1 MAAIDPARTEDTSL
15 PFAALLVGGFAFG
28 ASPILVRLADISP
41 LASGFFRLA
50 LALPALWLIGRLTPQ
65 GEDAGPMSSRDRKL
79 LAITGVVFGI
89 DIIFWHLSL
98 FYTSVADA
106 TLISN
111 TSPIMVAIG
120 AFLLF
125 GETMTRRFMGGLA
138 LALLGV
144 CSLALQKVGGTEPLN
159 RLLGD
164 LLAIGAAVSYA
175 VYLLFLR
182 NLRQRLGAQRILI
195 GSTAVSALVLLPAAL
210 LYSPAMIPSSAQGWL
225 IVMGLAFF
233 SQVSG
238 QLLTAYA
245 LAHLP
250 AVFSSLTQFVM
261 AGVAAI
267 AAWAIF
273 GEEITMMKLA
283 SAAAILIGIM
293 LCRAPSARS
302 GQTASSGRT
311 NSRRAKQL
319 AHSLIDQVCN
329 LVGIGAKS
337 R

>member
-1 MAAIDPARTEDTSL
+1 MTAIAPAESEDTSL

-28 ASPILVRLADISP
+28 VSPILVRLSDVSP

-50 LALPALWLIGRLTPQ
+50 LALPLLWLVGRVRPRP
-65 GEDAGPMSSRDRKL
+65 EDATPMASRDRWL
-79 LAITGVVFGI
+79 LALTGLIFGI
-89 DIIFWHLSL
+89 DIMFWHLSL

-120 AFLLF
+120 AYFVF
-125 GETMTRRFMGGLA
+125 GETMSRRFMLGLA
-138 LALLGV
+138 LALMGV
-144 CSLALQKVGGTEPLN
+144 GSLALQKVGGVEPVN

-164 LLAIGAAVSYA
+164 LLAVGAASCYA
-175 VYLLFLR
+175 TYLLFVR
-182 NLRQRLGAQRILI
+182 NLRQRMGAQQLMI
-195 GSTAVSALVLLPAAL
+195 GATAVSALVLLPVAL
-210 LYSPAMIPSSAQGWL
+210 LTSPVMLPGSAEGWL
-225 IVMGLAFF
+225 IVAGLAFF

-250 AVFSSLTQFVM
+250 AVFSSITQFVM
-261 AGVAAI
+261 AAIAAI

-273 GEEITMMKLA
+273 GEALTLMKLA

-293 LCRAPSARS
+293 LCRTPKAR
-302 GQTASSGRT
+302 
-311 NSRRAKQL
+311 
-319 AHSLIDQVCN
+319 
-329 LVGIGAKS
+329 
-337 R
+337 

>member
-1 MAAIDPARTEDTSL
+1 MTAITPAESEDTSL

-28 ASPILVRLADISP
+28 ASPILVRLSDVSP

-50 LALPALWLIGRLTPQ
+50 LAVPLLWLVGRFGPQ
-65 GEDAGPMSSRDRKL
+65 HERAAPMSPRDRRL
-79 LAITGVVFGI
+79 LAVTGLIFGI

-120 AFLLF
+120 AFFVF
-125 GETMTRRFMGGLA
+125 GETMSRRFIAGLA

-144 CSLALQKVGGTEPLN
+144 ASLALQKVGGVEPVN

-164 LLAIGAAVSYA
+164 LLAIGAAASYA
-175 VYLLFLR
+175 VYLLFVR
-182 NLRQRLGAQRILI
+182 NLRQRLGAQQLMI

-210 LYSPAMIPSSAQGWL
+210 LTSPVMLPSSAEGWL
-225 IVMGLAFF
+225 IVLGLAFL

-250 AVFSSLTQFVM
+250 AVFSSITQFVM
-261 AGVAAI
+261 AAVAAI

-273 GEEITMMKLA
+273 GEALTVMKLA

-293 LCRAPSARS
+293 LCRTPKAR
-302 GQTASSGRT
+302 
-311 NSRRAKQL
+311 
-319 AHSLIDQVCN
+319 
-329 LVGIGAKS
+329 
-337 R
+337 

>member
-1 MAAIDPARTEDTSL
+1 MAAISSTESEDTSL

-28 ASPILVRLADISP
+28 ASPILVRLADVSP
-41 LASGFFRLA
+41 LASGFLRLA
-50 LALPALWLIGRLTPQ
+50 LALPALWLIGRLAPRDA
-65 GEDAGPMSSRDRKL
+65 EAGPMSARDRRL
-79 LAITGVVFGI
+79 LAVTGTIFGI
-89 DIIFWHLSL
+89 DIVFWHLSL

-120 AFLLF
+120 AYFVF
-125 GETMTRRFMGGLA
+125 GETMSRRFMAGLA
-138 LALLGV
+138 LALAGV
-144 CSLALQKVGGTEPLN
+144 GSLALQKVGGAEPID

-164 LLAIGAAVSYA
+164 VLAVGAAASYA

-182 NLRQRLGAQRILI
+182 DLRQRLGAQRILV
-195 GSTAVSALVLLPAAL
+195 GSTFVSALVLLPAAFATSPVL
-210 LYSPAMIPSSAQGWL
+210 LPSSAEGWL
-225 IVMGLAFF
+225 VVCGLAFF

-261 AGVAAI
+261 AAVAAI

-273 GEEITMMKLA
+273 GEALTLMKLA

-293 LCRAPSARS
+293 LCRAPK
-302 GQTASSGRT
+302 GR
-311 NSRRAKQL
+311 
-319 AHSLIDQVCN
+319 
-329 LVGIGAKS
+329 
-337 R
+337 